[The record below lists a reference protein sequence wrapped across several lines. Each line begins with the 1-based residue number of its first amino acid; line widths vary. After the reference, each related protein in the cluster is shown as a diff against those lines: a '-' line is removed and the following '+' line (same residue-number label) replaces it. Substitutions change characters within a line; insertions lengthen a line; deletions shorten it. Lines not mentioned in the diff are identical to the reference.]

1 MASARMLHV
10 LVGGGLLFGAIA
22 QAQPAKPEPV
32 KPEPAKPEPAKPE
45 RGPAPA
51 KLPEPKPTK
60 PMPPPSRK
68 PNVPEVVN
76 ATEIAKLTA
85 TGGFVDD
92 AIAVDDTRIAYVVA
106 DAANKSELHVYTI
119 ATKAEVVI
127 DLAPVTL
134 TPVELAFVGKRVLVV
149 GRTEDGNRMAAL
161 VELDPKAK
169 KPVVYKLAPAVD
181 MTLITRDGVKRLA
194 VHKVGSGA
202 AGAIK
207 HEVEIVSLET
217 GKRVGAA
224 RALEV
229 GEDGTNA
236 KLGFKVNHWSD
247 GYSKAHG
254 IKQGEWDRKE
264 NERAPDFETTYDL
277 VTGKFVDKQKIT
289 DLFEQRRRFQTL
301 ADATSNG
308 RTDIVRMNW
317 DNATVQLW
325 RAGKLRTI
333 ELDQAITQYDPSS
346 LQGVINPDG
355 SAWILFK
362 VDPTNQDAV
371 ARKKADP
378 QYVDVFRVAADGKTA
393 IRKARVLAH
402 DVRMRFGAVGEKF
415 WLVERNTGFERGG
428 KWVALYQPQ

>member
-1 MASARMLHV
+1 MVRF
-10 LVGGGLLFGAIA
+10 LVAGGLLIGSGA
-22 QAQPAKPEPV
+22 QAQPTT
-32 KPEPAKPEPAKPE
+32 PEPAKPAPTKPE

-60 PMPPPSRK
+60 PMPPTSRK
-68 PNVPEVVN
+68 PNVPEVVS
-76 ATEIAKLTA
+76 ATEIVKLTA

-106 DAANKSELHVYTI
+106 DAASKSELHVYTF
-119 ATKAEVVI
+119 ATKAEVLI

-134 TPVELAFVGKRVLVV
+134 TPVELAFVGKRVLVI
-149 GRTEDGNRMAAL
+149 GRTEDGNRIAAL
-161 VELDPKAK
+161 VELDPTAK

-181 MTLITRDGVKRLA
+181 MTLVTRDGAKRLA
-194 VHKVGSGA
+194 VHAVRSGA

-207 HEVEIVSLET
+207 HEVQIVSLET
-217 GKRVGAA
+217 GKRVGAM
-224 RALEV
+224 RTLEV
-229 GEDGTNA
+229 AEDGTNA

-264 NERAPDFETTYDL
+264 NERAPDFEATYD
-277 VTGKFVDKQKIT
+277 VATGKFVDKQKIT

-308 RTDIVRMNW
+308 RTDIVRMSW

-325 RAGKLRTI
+325 RAGKLRTV
-333 ELDQAITQYDPSS
+333 ELDQAITQYDPAS
-346 LQGVINPDG
+346 LQGVISPDG

-362 VDPTNQDAV
+362 VDPTNQEAV

-393 IRKARVLAH
+393 TRKARVLAH

-415 WLVERNTGFERGG
+415 WLVERNAGFERGG

>member
-1 MASARMLHV
+1 MAARGLRF
-10 LVGGGLLFGAIA
+10 LVGSLLVGSLSLLAVA
-22 QAQPAKPEPV
+22 QAQNPPAGTDKQQP
-32 KPEPAKPEPAKPE
+32 K
-45 RGPAPA
+45 PAPA
-51 KLPEPKPTK
+51 PGPTK
-60 PMPPPSRK
+60 PGPTKPLPPPSPK
-68 PNVPEVVN
+68 PNVPEVVS
-76 ATEIAKLTA
+76 ATEVVKLTA

-92 AIAVDDTRIAYVVA
+92 PIAADDTRLAYVVA
-106 DAANKSELHVYTI
+106 DAANKAELHVYTH

-127 DLAPVTL
+127 DLAAVTL
-134 TPVELAFVGKRVLVV
+134 TPIELAFVGKRLLVI
-149 GRTEDGNRMAAL
+149 GRTDNGSHMAAL

-181 MTLITRDGVKRLA
+181 MSIITRDGAKRLA
-194 VHKVGSGA
+194 VHRVGSGA
-202 AGAIK
+202 NGAIR
-207 HEVEIVSLET
+207 HDVELVSLES

-224 RALEV
+224 RSLEIA
-229 GEDGTNA
+229 EDGTNA
-236 KLGFKVNHWSD
+236 KLGFRVNHWSD

-277 VTGKFVDKQKIT
+277 VTGKFVDKQKIG

-301 ADATSNG
+301 AAEGTNG
-308 RTDIVRMNW
+308 RTDIIRMNW

-333 ELDQAITQYDPSS
+333 ELDQAITQYDPGS
-346 LQGVINPDG
+346 LQGVMNADG
-355 SAWILFK
+355 SAWLMFK
-362 VDPTNQDAV
+362 VDPTNAEAV

-378 QYVDVFRVAADGKTA
+378 QYVDIFRVAADGKTA
-393 IRKARVLAH
+393 TRKARVLAH
-402 DVRMRFGAVGEKF
+402 GVRMRFGAVGDKF